1 MTARDRSVARRYPL
15 LPSLTMAVML
25 AVLLALGLWQ
35 VQRAGWKEALLARYR
50 ANSAVAP
57 VRLADLPVD
66 EPAALEFRRVRLDC
80 EVMARGLTFAGG
92 NAQGEAGQHLFVPC
106 RAADR
111 ALVVDL
117 GWLPFRAPAPDLTG
131 ARLAAAG
138 VARTWQ
144 PATAMERLAGA
155 RRPSAADFPGVE
167 PRYFVQAV
175 RLDAADGAAWPEPSP
190 LSVAA
195 VPNNHRAYAVQWFA
209 FAAVLAVIYGLY
221 LRRWRM
227 LQREKSDDTVRRS

>member
-1 MTARDRSVARRYPL
+1 
-15 LPSLTMAVML
+15 MAIML

-35 VQRAGWKEALLARYR
+35 VQRAGWKAGLLARYQ
-50 ANSAVAP
+50 ANSAAP
-57 VRLADLPVD
+57 PVDLAALPVD
-66 EPAALEFRRVRLDC
+66 DLAGLEFRRVRLEC

-92 NAQGEAGQHLFVPC
+92 NAGGSAGQHLFVPC

-111 ALVVDL
+111 TIAIDL

-131 ARLAAAG
+131 TRLVAAG

-155 RRPSAADFPGVE
+155 RRPSAADFPGVD
-167 PRYFVQAV
+167 PRFFVQATTLAV
-175 RLDAADGAAWPEPSP
+175 ADGTVTAGAAQSAWPEPSP